1 MLQPLPATPLRPDPA
16 SRQTDGVVTNTRR
29 PLRRLLALAALGA
42 ALLAVATVATVLVTR
57 PRVDPVQPVE
67 ALYVIGP
74 AEGRIGEARR
84 LMAAGQVSTLIVTVS
99 VNPTTGEVYTKDF
112 CDPAAWEVI
121 CVQPEPYTTRGEAG
135 VLAQLTKERGWTRV
149 AVMTETSHIARTR
162 LWMARC
168 VPAQVSVWA
177 SLERRTPR
185 EWVVAIGYQ
194 SAAWVKAQFQR
205 SCPGS

>member
-1 MLQPLPATPLRPDPA
+1 MGTGG
-16 SRQTDGVVTNTRR
+16 GVRR
-29 PLRRLLALAALGA
+29 RHLGAMAGLAA
-42 ALLAVATVATVLVTR
+42 ALVLACAVILTCVLIR
-57 PRVDPVQPVE
+57 PRVDPAQPVD

-84 LMAAGQVSTLIVTVS
+84 LMATGQASTLIVTVS
-99 VNPTTGEVYTKDF
+99 VNPATGEVYTKDF

-135 VLAQLTKERGWTRV
+135 VLAKLTKERGWSRV

-162 LWMARC
+162 LWMQRC

-185 EWVVAIGYQ
+185 EWAIAVGYQ

-205 SCPGS
+205 SCP